1 MAILTQT
8 MLEHLFGSQTRSKLL
23 HVFLSN
29 PESKYFVR
37 ELTRA
42 LDSQIN
48 AIRRELQNLEELG
61 VIKEVIETKEA
72 EHNKE
77 SKCRYYQINTKFII
91 FPELK
96 SVFQKAQFLL
106 EKNFA
111 NSVKKAGKVHYLA
124 LTGFFVG
131 DKETPIDMLV
141 VGDLNK
147 NTFDKILRSFQ
158 KDFRREINYTFLSK
172 EEFDYRRS
180 VADKFLYSILDA
192 DKIVLIDEIFNKI
205 TAFDAEEK

>member
-1 MAILTQT
+1 
-8 MLEHLFGSQTRSKLL
+8 MLEQLFGSQTRCKLL

-29 PESKYFVR
+29 PEGKYFVR

-42 LDSQIN
+42 LNSQIN
-48 AIRRELQNLEELG
+48 AVRRELQNLEELG
-61 VIKEVIETKEA
+61 VIKEIVTLKAEETSQ
-72 EHNKE
+72 N
-77 SKCRYYQINTKFII
+77 SKCKFYQVNTKFII

-96 SVFQKAQFLL
+96 STFQKAQFLL

-111 NSVKKAGKVHYLA
+111 TSLKKTGKVFFLA

-131 DKETPIDMLV
+131 DKDLPIDMLI
-141 VGDLNK
+141 VGNLNK
-147 NTFDKILRSFQ
+147 KKFEKIVKNFE

-192 DKIVLIDEIFNKI
+192 DKIVMIDEIFNKI
-205 TAFDAEEK
+205 TVLDDEEKE

>member
-1 MAILTQT
+1 
-8 MLEHLFGSQTRSKLL
+8 MLEQLFGSQTRCKLL

-29 PESKYFVR
+29 PEGKYFVR

-42 LDSQIN
+42 LSSQIN

-61 VIKEVIETKEA
+61 VIKEILTLKGEENTQNAKR
-72 EHNKE
+72 K
-77 SKCRYYQINTKFII
+77 YYQINTKFII

-96 SVFQKAQFLL
+96 STFQKAQFLL

-111 NSVKKAGKVHYLA
+111 TALKKAGKVYLLA

-131 DKETPIDMLV
+131 DKDLPIDMLI
-141 VGDLNK
+141 VGNLNK
-147 NTFDKILRSFQ
+147 SKFEKILRNFE
-158 KDFRREINYTFLSK
+158 KDFRREINYTFLNK
-172 EEFDYRRS
+172 EEFDYRRC

-192 DKIVLIDEIFNKI
+192 DKIVMIDEIFNKI
-205 TAFDAEEK
+205 TVLDDEEK